1 MEKTKA
7 IGRRMVRGAQGKQ
20 AEGVI
25 RGRCPQEPWMGAG
38 LGGRGGAE
46 GQGQLMEPP
55 SSSDI
60 SAQPVWAPGLQPSD
74 LLVVS
79 AVKEAQPQ
87 VSGGGDEASL
97 GPALWEFSLGWGGG

>member
-1 MEKTKA
+1 
-7 IGRRMVRGAQGKQ
+7 MVRGAQGKQ
-20 AEGVI
+20 AEGESEVGAHRSPGWEGGLGR
-25 RGRCPQEPWMGAG
+25 RGR
-38 LGGRGGAE
+38 AE